1 MLIKMLQLE
10 DTRPGVYC
18 SFVYGSV
25 LVHLSEWDK
34 YVSHPSDKYV
44 EITITYLPSFTVL
57 AQKSYSQGKT
67 QNFHGKSSSYDIEG
81 LLWVL
86 KIVWLWTPLHKI
98 IDLFLKKLPRFLKIE
113 VILCK
118 KRDSFHSFCILSM
131 AHAWIYCQGESGP
144 LESLYIFYGI
154 SRTLNTRR
162 YNWI

>member
-25 LVHLSEWDK
+25 LVHLSERDK
-34 YVSHPSDKYV
+34 YVSHLSDKYIEV
-44 EITITYLPSFTVL
+44 TITYLPSFTVL

-67 QNFHGKSSSYDIEG
+67 QNFHDKSSSYDIEG

-118 KRDSFHSFCILSM
+118 KRDSFHSFCILFM
-131 AHAWIYCQGESGP
+131 AFEDIKKSYLKYCLNLLPRRKWSTRISIYF
-144 LESLYIFYGI
+144 L
-154 SRTLNTRR
+154 LNL
-162 YNWI
+162 